1 MGDLLIRGLDPET
14 KERLAARAKA
24 NRRSISAEAAD
35 ILSLAIN
42 LPDMSERAPDRS
54 AADTFRELREKYG
67 PVEFELPPR
76 EMSDRPPPD
85 FE

>member
-14 KERLAARAKA
+14 EARLAARAKA

-35 ILSLAIN
+35 ILSLAID
-42 LPDMSERAPDRS
+42 LPDMSAGEAYRR
-54 AADTFRELREKYG
+54 LRERNG
-67 PVEFELPPR
+67 PVDFEPPPR
-76 EMSDRPPPD
+76 PIEAPRVD